1 MDGMLEKYLIEHCS
15 PTLASLKTANL
26 FTYAY
31 SSEQEL
37 SQDIFRWNN
46 QLADKGIE
54 LVVLRRKENSA
65 LIYVCRTSY
74 LKRDLSQPGVAYFL
88 RKYGY
93 RSVEPAYALQ
103 RLKQRLAESGEFPHE
118 IGVFLGYPLGDVI
131 GFIKNAG
138 RSSKCSGCWKVYC
151 NECEA
156 IKTFAKYK
164 KCREVYVRLWKDGRS
179 VRQLTVAA

>member
-1 MDGMLEKYLIEHCS
+1 MLEKYLIEHCS

-37 SQDIFRWNN
+37 TQDLAQWNDH
-46 QLADKGIE
+46 LADKGIE
-54 LVVLRRKENSA
+54 LIVLRRRERTA
-65 LIYVCRTSY
+65 LIYVCRTSH

-93 RSVEPAYALQ
+93 GNVEPAYALQ
-103 RLKQRLAESGEFPHE
+103 HLKRRLAESEEFPHE
-118 IGVFLGYPLGDVI
+118 IGVFLGYPLGDVV
-131 GFIKNAG
+131 GFIRNAG

-156 IKTFAKYK
+156 VKTFAKYK
-164 KCREVYVRLWKDGRS
+164 KCREIYVRLWKDGRS